1 MRVVLAGL
9 VETATFQA
17 GICSTEGMVDRGA
30 KEPISSGTAP
40 SRDHREGSKGL
51 GKVPD
56 S

>member
-17 GICSTEGMVDRGA
+17 GICSTAGMVGRGA
-30 KEPISSGTAP
+30 KRPISSGTAP
-40 SRDHREGSKGL
+40 SRTTGKGQRGL